1 MIFTLDYFVIDV
13 AIILFNGKGFVIF
26 TWQNLFLFI
35 IYIYIYI
42 FFLFTYFPHAH
53 IFCTTFA
60 FLRTAEHTTM
70 CSILRTVR
78 PFKKKC

>member
-35 IYIYIYI
+35 IYIYIFFFCLLIFLMHI
-42 FFLFTYFPHAH
+42 FFALLSP
-53 IFCTTFA
+53 
-60 FLRTAEHTTM
+60 
-70 CSILRTVR
+70 S
-78 PFKKKC
+78 

>member
-42 FFLFTYFPHAH
+42 FFVYLFSSCTYFLHYFRLPKN
-53 IFCTTFA
+53 
-60 FLRTAEHTTM
+60 
-70 CSILRTVR
+70 S
-78 PFKKKC
+78 